1 MMVLVA
7 ASPGATEG
15 VCATAGTMSRAT
27 SPAVAK
33 KQTWFIPSPYFG
45 CTRIDAV
52 VMSKDNAVVPW

>member
-15 VCATAGTMSRAT
+15 VCATAGAMSRAT

-33 KQTWFIPSPYFG
+33 KQTWFIPSPYG

-52 VMSKDNAVVPW
+52 VMSKDSAVVRW